1 MKPAIQFLTFLLCF
15 IFPVHAVLAQSGI
28 ITTYVGPALPSD
40 GAAANTQVVDSV
52 FSVIGDGVGGFYFTS
67 DGQNRVYKVTASGV
81 ISAVA
86 GSGARGFGGD
96 GGSALAAQLNSP
108 HGIALDATGNV
119 YIADYSNNRVRRITA
134 AGVITTIAGNGT
146 AGGSGDGG
154 PAISAQLNLPRGIAV
169 DSTGNVF
176 IADSGN
182 NRVRK
187 VTPAGTISTV
197 AGNGIASFSGDGGP
211 ATAAAI
217 WVPTDV
223 AVDASGN
230 LFIADGGNHR
240 VRKVTS
246 PGGVISTVA
255 GSASPGFSGDGGLA
269 TSAQLNSPYN
279 IDVDAAGN
287 LFIADRGNYRI
298 RRVAGGVINTIAGL
312 GNPGFNFSG
321 DGGPATSAL
330 FNQPE
335 GIAVDATGN
344 IFVAD
349 TGNNRVR
356 LFTLGGFINTVAG
369 RSTSGFSGDG
379 GAANAAMLNG
389 PQGLAVDS
397 VGNVFITDRFNNR
410 IRKVTQGGLISTV
423 AGNGSVAFSGDNG
436 PALNAGMTAPSGI
449 AVDAAGN
456 IFIADEV
463 DNRIRKITTGGVIS
477 TVAGNGNA
485 GYSGD
490 GGLATSAALL
500 QPTGVAVDTAGNIY
514 IADRSNHRVRKV
526 TPNGIIS
533 TVAGTG
539 VPGFGGDGF
548 PAASTLLSLPTGVAI
563 DAAGNLFITDYGNS
577 RVRKVSTNGII
588 STVAGNGTFAIGTDG
603 GPAISV
609 GLTSPSGV
617 SVDNFG
623 NIYFVDI
630 GLVRKVTP
638 GGLISTIAGDRSSG
652 FSGDGGPSIAAQINR
667 AQGVAV
673 DTSGNL
679 YIADYGNNRIRKVSN
694 RASHDFNSDGRSDI
708 LWRNTAGDVS
718 TWLLNGYSAT
728 NSSLSSIWTGWIVA
742 GTGDFNGDGKSDV
755 LWRDNAGNLAIWLMN
770 GATVSSYATVG
781 NLATSWTV
789 AGVADFNADGRADI
803 LWRSTSGDVAAW
815 LMNGYTITNSNTF
828 IANKPTSWSISGV
841 GDFDGDGKADVL
853 WRDASG
859 DVAIWL
865 MNGTTVSSNT
875 TVASIWAGWGIV
887 GVADFNGN
895 GRADILWRDSSGN
908 VAMWLMNG
916 ASVVSWNLI
925 ANIWKGWS
933 IVGTGDFNGNGE
945 ADILWRD
952 ETGGV
957 AIWMM
962 DGVTVS
968 SFGSMGNVS
977 DRMPQ

>member
-1 MKPAIQFLTFLLCF
+1 MKPVALVLTFLSCLMVPIRAGF
-15 IFPVHAVLAQSGI
+15 AQSGI

-40 GAAANTQVVDSV
+40 GAAANTQVVDSPMA
-52 FSVIGDGVGGFYFTS
+52 VIGDGSGGFYFTS

-96 GGSALAAQLNSP
+96 GGSALTAQLNSP
-108 HGIALDATGNV
+108 HGIALDATGNL

-134 AGVITTIAGNGT
+134 GGIITTIAGNGT
-146 AGGSGDGG
+146 VGGGGDGG

-187 VTPAGTISTV
+187 VTPAGIISTI
-197 AGNGIASFSGDGGP
+197 AGNGISSFSGDGGP

-217 WVPTDV
+217 WVPTDI
-223 AVDASGN
+223 AVDTSGN

-240 VRKVTS
+240 VRKVS
-246 PGGVISTVA
+246 SGVISTVA
-255 GSASPGFSGDGGLA
+255 GSATPGFGGDGGPA
-269 TSAQLNSPYN
+269 TAAQLNSPYN

-287 LFIADRGNYRI
+287 LFIADRGNARI

-312 GNPGFNFSG
+312 GNPGFSFSG

-330 FNQPE
+330 FDQPE
-335 GIAVDATGN
+335 GIAVDTIGN

-369 RSTSGFSGDG
+369 RSTSGFSGDV

-389 PQGLAVDS
+389 PQGVAVDAA
-397 VGNVFITDRFNNR
+397 GNVFITDRFNNR
-410 IRKVTQGGLISTV
+410 IRKVTQGGVISTV

-463 DNRIRKITTGGVIS
+463 DNRIRKVTTGGVIS

-485 GYSGD
+485 GYGGD

-500 QPTGVAVDTAGNIY
+500 QPTGVALDTAGNIF
-514 IADRSNHRVRKV
+514 IADRSNNRVRKV

-539 VPGFGGDGF
+539 AAGFGGDDL
-548 PAASTLLSLPTGVAI
+548 PAASTLLSLPTGVAV
-563 DAAGNLFITDYGNS
+563 DAAGNLFIADYGNR
-577 RVRKVSTNGII
+577 RVRKVNTNGII
-588 STVAGNGTFAIGTDG
+588 STIAGDGSFSIGVDG
-603 GPAISV
+603 GPAVSV
-609 GLTSPSGV
+609 GLTSPTGV
-617 SVDNFG
+617 SVDALG
-623 NIYFVDI
+623 NVYFADV
-630 GLVRKVTP
+630 GLVRKITP
-638 GGLISTIAGDRSSG
+638 AGLISTIVGDRNPG
-652 FSGDGGPSIAAQINR
+652 FRGDGGPSIAAQINH

-679 YIADYGNNRIRKVSN
+679 YIADYGNHRIRKVA
-694 RASHDFNSDGRSDI
+694 RRTQRDFNNDGNADVLWRNNAGDVSAWLLNGYTVTNNSFISNIQGGWSIAGTGDFDGDGKADI
-708 LWRNTAGDVS
+708 LWRNTSGD
-718 TWLLNGYSAT
+718 A
-728 NSSLSSIWTGWIVA
+728 
-742 GTGDFNGDGKSDV
+742 
-755 LWRDNAGNLAIWLMN
+755 AIWRMD
-770 GATVSSYATVG
+770 GATVSSFATVG
-781 NLATSWTV
+781 NLPTSWTI
-789 AGVADFNADGRADI
+789 AGIADFNADGKADI
-803 LWRSTSGDVAAW
+803 LWRNTTGDVAAW
-815 LMNGYTITNSNTF
+815 LMNGYIVTNNNTF
-828 IANKPTSWSISGV
+828 IANKPASWAIAGTA
-841 GDFDGDGKADVL
+841 DFDGDGKGDVL
-853 WRDASG
+853 WRDVSG
-859 DVAIWL
+859 DVAIWIMNGTTVSSNTTLANIWPGWSIAGVADFDANGRADILWRDVSGNVAIWL
-865 MNGTTVSSNT
+865 MNGTTV
-875 TVASIWAGWGIV
+875 ASW
-887 GVADFNGN
+887 
-895 GRADILWRDSSGN
+895 S
-908 VAMWLMNG
+908 
-916 ASVVSWNLI
+916 LI
-925 ANIWKGWS
+925 ADIWKGWS

-952 ETGGV
+952 ESGGV

-962 DGVTVS
+962 DGATVS
-968 SFGSMGNVS
+968 SFGTMGNVS